1 MRTTLALLL
10 VLLGHSTYAAV
21 ISGPITNPANGHV
34 YYLLSQN
41 TWTESEAE
49 ATGLGGHLVSI
60 NDAQENEWVV
70 SQFAT
75 FGGINR
81 YLWIGL
87 TDAADEGVFT
97 WSSGEPLTYENWGSG
112 EPVGGSMKTM
122 CLSSHHLSRAI
133 LSGTISRT

>member
-97 WSSGEPLTYENWGSG
+97 WSSGELLTYENWGSG
-112 EPVGGSMKTM
+112 EPSGGDQ
-122 CLSSHHLSRAI
+122 
-133 LSGTISRT
+133 